1 MQRTDDS
8 DDMVSSEEEAQL
20 RKEAVAWVIRL
31 HNDNVP
37 PEDRRA
43 FDAWRGQSPAHALMF
58 QTVFSVW
65 DSRELREAAS
75 AAAEPGSFVF
85 SESTVSHRRW
95 PILAAVC
102 AVLFLIIT
110 ISFDLVTRWQADY
123 RTEAGEQRTVELPDR
138 SIATLNTQ
146 SAIALSF
153 DGAVRR
159 IRLLKGEAFF
169 EVNKDLDRPF
179 IVESGEAAIRATGT
193 AFIVRTESESDQITV
208 IEGTVEVGAKRE
220 SSSTATVSSG
230 SQIRMERGRLGNSY
244 AVNMPAASAWLRGR
258 LVVNGTPFEEVL
270 EELQRYYPGRIVLWN
285 QHVKKIEV
293 TGTYNVS
300 DPVGALALLV
310 KTIPVSKV
318 GVADRLVILF

>member
-1 MQRTDDS
+1 
-8 DDMVSSEEEAQL
+8 
-20 RKEAVAWVIRL
+20 
-31 HNDNVP
+31 
-37 PEDRRA
+37 
-43 FDAWRGQSPAHALMF
+43 MF

-75 AAAEPGSFVF
+75 AAAERESFMLT
-85 SESTVSHRRW
+85 ERTISHRRW

-123 RTEAGEQRTVELPDR
+123 RTAAGEQRTVELPDR

-153 DGAVRR
+153 DGTVRR

-169 EVNKDLDRPF
+169 EVKKDLDRPF

-193 AFIVRTESESDQITV
+193 SFIVRTESERDQVTV
-208 IEGTVEVGAKRE
+208 IEGTVEVGTKRE

-258 LVVNGTPFEEVL
+258 LVVNGTPFEQVL
-270 EELQRYYPGRIVLWN
+270 EELQRYHPGRIVLWN

-293 TGTYNVS
+293 TGTYNLN

-310 KTIPVSKV
+310 KTIPVSKI

>member
-1 MQRTDDS
+1 MQCTDDS
-8 DDMVSSEEEAQL
+8 DDMVPSEEEAQL

-31 HNDNVP
+31 HSDSVP

-43 FDAWRGQSPAHALMF
+43 FEAWRGQSSVHALMF
-58 QTVFSVW
+58 QKVFSVW
-65 DSRELREAAS
+65 DSRELREAAF
-75 AAAEPGSFVF
+75 AAAEPEAFVLADR
-85 SESTVSHRRW
+85 TVSHRRW

-102 AVLFLIIT
+102 ALLFLIIT

-123 RTEAGEQRTVELPDR
+123 RTSAGEQRTVELPDR

-146 SAIALSF
+146 SAIALTF
-153 DGAVRR
+153 DGTVRR

-169 EVNKDLDRPF
+169 EVKKDLDRPF

-193 AFIVRTESESDQITV
+193 SFIVRTESERDQVTV
-208 IEGTVEVGAKRE
+208 IEGTVEVGTKRE

-244 AVNMPAASAWLRGR
+244 TVNMPAASAWLRGR
-258 LVVNGTPFEEVL
+258 LVVNGTPFEQVL
-270 EELQRYYPGRIVLWN
+270 EELQRYHPGRIVLWN

-293 TGTYNVS
+293 TGTYNVN

-310 KTIPVSKV
+310 KTIPVSKI